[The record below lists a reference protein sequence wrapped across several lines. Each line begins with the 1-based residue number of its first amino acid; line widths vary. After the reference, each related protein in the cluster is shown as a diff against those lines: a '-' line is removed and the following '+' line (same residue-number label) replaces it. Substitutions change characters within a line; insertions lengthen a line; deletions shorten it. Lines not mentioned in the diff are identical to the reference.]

1 MLLTDMNF
9 LSTIN
14 NEFLVIFLLSALL
27 QQISVIL
34 IEKMVNQ
41 NFQDNQIQL
50 YNFQMLVLVSK
61 QDK

>member
-27 QQISVIL
+27 QQILVIL